1 MTAVAATE
9 SQHLER
15 RSKERAAVALMMF
28 IVLVSIDLFTPRTY
42 VNFVATF
49 PTGEL
54 FTVLRGNDDC
64 VRTNIK
70 SCNIDETNDF
80 NALLDS
86 KFNADSDSEVY
97 CCSRIAQEPV
107 IEWC

>member
-1 MTAVAATE
+1 MDQNKVPIAA
-9 SQHLER
+9 
-15 RSKERAAVALMMF
+15 AALA
-28 IVLVSIDLFTPRTY
+28 IDLFTPRTY

-49 PTGEL
+49 PTDEL
-54 FTVLRGNDDC
+54 FTALHRNDDC
-64 VRTNIK
+64 VRINIK
-70 SCNIDETNDF
+70 SCSIDETNDI

-107 IEWC
+107 IECC